1 MGESQAETSTE
12 NVVEEKTASTQK
24 GPKAKTTKSFTAPSK
39 RIRPI
44 CIAAQ
49 GQREMM
55 AIICNSENG
64 KEDAEWIDKEH
75 LDLTGITIPEDNDE
89 HLTPVISISK
99 HLSSPWVDDD

>member
-1 MGESQAETSTE
+1 
-12 NVVEEKTASTQK
+12 
-24 GPKAKTTKSFTAPSK
+24 
-39 RIRPI
+39 
-44 CIAAQ
+44 
-49 GQREMM
+49 MM

-64 KEDAEWIDKEH
+64 QEDAEWIDKEH